1 MPNAQE
7 VLDWIKWDKERN
19 LTKKDYVE
27 MLEDRAE
34 YLKQDIADYKNC
46 NGSAEWDRLTEIK
59 VQASRIIGVVDAA
72 KEKLFGE

>member
-1 MPNAQE
+1 M
-7 VLDWIKWDKERN
+7 DKERD

-46 NGSAEWDRLTEIK
+46 IGSAEWDMLTEIK
-59 VQASRIIGVVDAA
+59 VQAIRIIGVVDAA